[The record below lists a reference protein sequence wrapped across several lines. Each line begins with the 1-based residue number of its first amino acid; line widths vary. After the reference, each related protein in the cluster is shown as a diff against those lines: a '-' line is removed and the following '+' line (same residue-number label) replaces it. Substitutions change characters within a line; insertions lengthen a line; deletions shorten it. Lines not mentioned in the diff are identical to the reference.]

1 MDDFNTVYALLV
13 LVMLFI
19 LLSRL
24 DNRFGKIEKELNEIK
39 KRMED
44 YLKVQQNSVAE
55 ASKPKE
61 EISEKETKD
70 EIIAILRNF
79 KEEFGER
86 YGIEKLG
93 LFGSVARGEQKE
105 DSDIDICVKLQD
117 PDYFTRMEIKE
128 SLEERFNAKVDV
140 VSLTAIMRSLFR
152 NHIEKD
158 AIYI

>member
-1 MDDFNTVYALLV
+1 M
-13 LVMLFI
+13 
-19 LLSRL
+19 
-24 DNRFGKIEKELNEIK
+24 K
-39 KRMED
+39 
-44 YLKVQQNSVAE
+44 
-55 ASKPKE
+55 
-61 EISEKETKD
+61 TKD

-105 DSDIDICVKLQD
+105 DSDIDIDICAKLQD
-117 PDYFTRMEIKE
+117 PDYFIRMEIKE

>member
-1 MDDFNTVYALLV
+1 MDY
-13 LVMLFI
+13 
-19 LLSRL
+19 LSRH
-24 DNRFGKIEKELNEIK
+24 EKRYFITFID
-39 KRMED
+39 D
-44 YLKVQQNSVAE
+44 YSRYTCVFPLK
-55 ASKPKE
+55 
-61 EISEKETKD
+61 TKD

-105 DSDIDICVKLQD
+105 DSDIDICVKLQE

>member
-1 MDDFNTVYALLV
+1 M
-13 LVMLFI
+13 
-19 LLSRL
+19 
-24 DNRFGKIEKELNEIK
+24 K
-39 KRMED
+39 
-44 YLKVQQNSVAE
+44 
-55 ASKPKE
+55 
-61 EISEKETKD
+61 TKD

-105 DSDIDICVKLQD
+105 DSDIDICVKLQE
-117 PDYFTRMEIKE
+117 PDNFTRMEIKE

>member
-1 MDDFNTVYALLV
+1 M
-13 LVMLFI
+13 
-19 LLSRL
+19 
-24 DNRFGKIEKELNEIK
+24 K
-39 KRMED
+39 
-44 YLKVQQNSVAE
+44 
-55 ASKPKE
+55 
-61 EISEKETKD
+61 TKD

-152 NHIEKD
+152 NHIEYLQPIITQYFIDNKSEIWLLFLI
-158 AIYI
+158 AHSKR

>member
-1 MDDFNTVYALLV
+1 M
-13 LVMLFI
+13 
-19 LLSRL
+19 
-24 DNRFGKIEKELNEIK
+24 K
-39 KRMED
+39 
-44 YLKVQQNSVAE
+44 
-55 ASKPKE
+55 
-61 EISEKETKD
+61 TKD

-86 YGIEKLG
+86 YG

>member
-1 MDDFNTVYALLV
+1 M
-13 LVMLFI
+13 
-19 LLSRL
+19 
-24 DNRFGKIEKELNEIK
+24 K
-39 KRMED
+39 
-44 YLKVQQNSVAE
+44 
-55 ASKPKE
+55 
-61 EISEKETKD
+61 TKD

-152 NHIEKD
+152 NQYNERCNLYLMLTIGY
-158 AIYI
+158 ASFCRRTY